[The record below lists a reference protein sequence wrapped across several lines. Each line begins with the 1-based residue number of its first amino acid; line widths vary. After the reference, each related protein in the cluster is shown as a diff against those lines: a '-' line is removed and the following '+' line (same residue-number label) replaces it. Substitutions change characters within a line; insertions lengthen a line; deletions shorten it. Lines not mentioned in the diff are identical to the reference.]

1 MTAGS
6 TDSTDQLSIVYES
19 PQTRGIGGI
28 NLSGLWALYVLTLR
42 QHMHGKRWM
51 IMALLFLLPAALA
64 IVVRSTAGDHA
75 PSIQIE
81 FVFVFMFL
89 PQAILPLVAL
99 IYASGII
106 HDEQEEQTITYLLIR
121 PIPKWA
127 LYSVKLLATLTTTV
141 VLTAVFT
148 ALTYAVIYFGTT
160 AGAENVLLRAVKAIA
175 VHSLA
180 VVSYCCLFGLIS
192 LLTKRVL
199 VAGILYTV
207 AIEGVFANLP
217 FGIRY
222 MTVIYYTRIIAYHM
236 MSFLLPR
243 YGQTINMA
251 SDAWQLDADK
261 DPKLLA
267 HPTVSTCLI
276 VLLAASLIST
286 IAAAVICSRREFH
299 VKTPEKE

>member
-6 TDSTDQLSIVYES
+6 TNSADQLSIVYES

-51 IMALLFLLPAALA
+51 LMALMFLLLAALVV
-64 IVVRSTAGDHA
+64 VVRITAHHMT
-75 PSIQIE
+75 PIMIE
-81 FVFVFMFL
+81 FSFAFMFL
-89 PQAILPLVAL
+89 PQVVLPLVAL
-99 IYASGII
+99 MYASGII

-127 LYSVKLLATLTTTV
+127 LYVVKLVATLTTTI

-148 ALTYAVIYFGTT
+148 ALTYAVVYVG
-160 AGAENVLLRAVKAIA
+160 ASPGAENIPERAVKAIA
-175 VHSLA
+175 VQSLA
-180 VVSYCCLFGLIS
+180 MIAYCCLFGLLS

-199 VAGILYTV
+199 VAGILYSV
-207 AIEGVFANLP
+207 AIEGVFANFP

-222 MTVIYYTRIIAYHM
+222 ATVIYYTRLIAYHM
-236 MSFLLPR
+236 MSFVRADWNIDLAD
-243 YGQTINMA
+243 G
-251 SDAWQLDADK
+251 AWQLGVKD
-261 DPKLLA
+261 DPKLSA
-267 HPTVSTCLI
+267 HPTVSTCLT
-276 VLLAASLIST
+276 VLLAASLVCT
-286 IAAAVICSRREFH
+286 VAAAVICSRREFH

>member
-6 TDSTDQLSIVYES
+6 TNSTDRLSTVYES
-19 PQTRGIGGI
+19 PQTRGVGGI
-28 NLSGLWALYVLTLR
+28 NLSGLCALYVLTLR
-42 QHMHGKRWM
+42 QHMHGKRWI

-64 IVVRSTAGDHA
+64 LVARMTTGGRE
-75 PSIQIE
+75 PPIQFE
-81 FVFVFMFL
+81 FGFVFMFL
-89 PQAILPLVAL
+89 PHVILPLVAL

-127 LYSVKLLATLTTTV
+127 IYFVKLLATLTTTV

-148 ALTYAVIYFGTT
+148 ALTYAVIYFGT
-160 AGAENVLLRAVKAIA
+160 ASDAENFFLRVGKAIT

-180 VVSYCCLFGLIS
+180 MVTYCCLFGLFG

-199 VAGILYTV
+199 VAGILYIV

-222 MTVIYYTRIIAYHM
+222 VTVIYYTRIIAYHM

-261 DPKLLA
+261 DPTLLA
-267 HPTVSTCLI
+267 HPQVSTCLT
-276 VLLAASLIST
+276 VLLVASLVST

>member
-1 MTAGS
+1 MTANS
-6 TDSTDQLSIVYES
+6 TNSADQVAGAYES
-19 PQTRGIGGI
+19 PQTRGVGGI

-64 IVVRSTAGDHA
+64 FVVRSTAGDKA
-75 PSIQIE
+75 PPIQIE

-106 HDEQEEQTITYLLIR
+106 YDEQEEQTITYLLIR
-121 PIPKWA
+121 PISKWA
-127 LYSVKLLATLTTTV
+127 LYTVKLLATLTTTV

-148 ALTYAVIYFGTT
+148 ALTYAVVYFGTDT
-160 AGAENVLLRAVKAIA
+160 GENVPLRAINAIS

-180 VVSYCCLFGLIS
+180 VIAYCCLFGLIS
-192 LLTKRVL
+192 LVTKRVL
-199 VAGILYTV
+199 LAGILYTI

-222 MTVIYYTRIIAYHM
+222 MTVIYYTRLIAYRM
-236 MSFLLPR
+236 MSFVEPQR
-243 YGQTINMA
+243 GENIA
-251 SDAWQLDADK
+251 AEAWQLGADK

-267 HPTVSTCLI
+267 HPATSTCLI
-276 VLLAASLIST
+276 VLLVASLVST

>member
-1 MTAGS
+1 MTADATNS
-6 TDSTDQLSIVYES
+6 TDHVAGAYES
-19 PQTRGIGGI
+19 PQTRGVGGI
-28 NLSGLWALYVLTLR
+28 NLSGLWTLYVLTLR

-64 IVVRSTAGDHA
+64 VVVRSTARDA
-75 PSIQIE
+75 RPIE
-81 FVFVFMFL
+81 LEFTFVFMFL

-106 HDEQEEQTITYLLIR
+106 YDEQEEQTITYLLIR

-127 LYSVKLLATLTTTV
+127 LYTVKLLATLTTTV

-148 ALTYAVIYFGTT
+148 ALTYAVIYFGTDT
-160 AGAENVLLRAVKAIA
+160 GENVPLRALKAISI
-175 VHSLA
+175 HSLA
-180 VVSYCCLFGLIS
+180 IVTYCCLFGLIS

-199 VAGILYTV
+199 LAGILYTV
-207 AIEGVFANLP
+207 AIEGVFANFP

-222 MTVIYYTRIIAYHM
+222 MTVIYYTRLIAYRM
-236 MSFLLPR
+236 MSFVLPER
-243 YGQTINMA
+243 GHDMA
-251 SDAWQLDADK
+251 AEVWQLGVEN
-261 DPKLLA
+261 DPKLLD
-267 HPTVSTCLI
+267 HPTTSTCLT
-276 VLLAASLIST
+276 VLLVASLVST